1 MPDALFLKTED
12 QPTEEGMKIHCGVK
26 MGFLRPEVLVLEDID
41 PDTRSRCPYLTEA
54 LHFLLELQ
62 DPQGRQ
68 LMMNISQSGRGI
80 SVDFDDKIRFGAA
93 RSDGRP
99 PLYKGIVVLWEEV
112 LAFCHDG
119 QAVRKLIQ
127 EKLRIEG
134 D

>member
-1 MPDALFLKTED
+1 
-12 QPTEEGMKIHCGVK
+12 MKIHCGAI

-41 PDTRSRCPYLTEA
+41 PDTRNRCPYLTEA

-68 LMMNISQSGRGI
+68 LVMNLSRSGRGI
-80 SVDFDDKIRFGAA
+80 SVDFDGKIRFGTA

-99 PLYKGIVVLWEEV
+99 PLYKGIVVSWEEV
-112 LAFCHDG
+112 LAFCRDG

-127 EKLRIEG
+127 QRLRIEG